1 MKRYNGKLLNKAL
14 AIAVT
19 ASLVLSLTPAAAI
32 AGFSGEGQRDV
43 PSSTD
48 SSAADDETRPEPSG
62 AAASGSGD
70 ASSSSENAQPGASP
84 SDAQAEGSQ
93 EAPSGAS
100 PGDAS
105 ASSRGSGAAPE
116 ERPLSDLTKLDLV
129 EVDPVSREDLADMLS
144 SDPAYAPRSL
154 LSEKDAAAAAFPSEL
169 DGSKIEQISVHWI
182 TPDTTEDG
190 DESRLSLVPGNDDKF
205 PVRMRLN
212 MALSGEHDYEA
223 GDIQVTVPKSIFK
236 TRDGK
241 ATGPLSLS
249 VPEAPDSRALFNY
262 TDMGDYYLLANTRK
276 LSAATSAMFEFTA
289 KDLVPHT
296 IVDGVGADN
305 EPGYDKA
312 YTSAPFEGTVQVT
325 THLGNTIS
333 MSSNKIDCTIDTT
346 EKVTGAHK
354 EATMLSEEWPG
365 SWPAELKPENDQDYI
380 YVDWYTYAWIS
391 GNQAFD
397 MKVEENASTDQSQGT
412 VLLGYRDSSSGTL
425 YAVGGSD
432 STEQT
437 LQTGAYV
444 SPGTAFGGHAY
455 VAYPKANFQ
464 VNNTYKLDNKVKYT
478 LTSADDGT
486 VTEASATAEAT
497 YSPVAFQ
504 VPGGFYAI
512 EKRGDGSSTKYVD
525 GDVEG
530 IYGYALNQLRN
541 GEDVDLSYRISSH
554 AFTMHATKDP
564 AGDEDDPG
572 SYNKKTVNLKL
583 VDDETRFNFADECL
597 SAADF
602 RFKSVQV
609 DKPSMLVYKKFSQ
622 SGFGYTGNSSSSTNI
637 QAGSYGYVNDNDP
650 ANIPVLY
657 VYGKTETGD
666 WARYASLDWT
676 GGGLNAVAENGASVS
691 SSTVNFPE
699 GIVDYKIELS
709 TNRDGIVLS
718 AKPTMTLK
726 ATDAVRAQVEELYA
740 DSAQPTTKAS
750 NKVTLTASGEDG
762 AEYGQMSS
770 VGRDRLDGASLA
782 VRQTKEASYESDPG
796 ERCVNIHYRTTVYEQ
811 SNLTDMA
818 SYDQAIGAGAIKAEK
833 EGTFYDLLPMGVEPI
848 ADSVKVRDGDTVT
861 GVRTIENYK
870 DSGRTLLVVK
880 AKLSPSPR
888 YRIIPAAGDLSG
900 YCDEIAMSFDAKYAW
915 TSLTDYGKEIDNVI
929 SFESGNDQLGTVK
942 GFSGEP
948 DKPTGENYGYSKDA
962 TSGVEE
968 LMTDL
973 DPDRDTNSFTYANC
987 ATDLVVDT
995 SAVTGLLKR
1004 VSVNGDGYYDDGK
1017 NNDHPRNV
1025 YEGGRYTYSLRMKN
1039 TEATSA
1045 RDIVIYDNLENYVPI
1060 DVKDDY
1066 QDTQWRGTFAGVDVS
1081 QLRQKGIEPV
1091 VYYSTKADLVLDDT
1105 NNRAEMDLSDSGT
1118 WTTAC
1123 PDDKST
1129 ITAIAIDAS
1138 KDAQGKDF
1146 VLGKGESIV
1155 SYIHMVAPKVRDL
1168 ANAGEENQ
1176 WYDSKL
1182 ENGQAEAGLAGGAH
1196 AYNNVSMLATI
1207 ISALDGKSTHQL
1219 IRNDYTK
1226 VGLLPFG
1233 LETTKT
1239 WSDNDDQDGKRP
1251 DSVTVHLYANGIATG
1266 KKAVLSADNNW
1277 SYNWTAAFDDIRPAD
1292 GDGTPINYTFV
1303 EDEVP
1308 GYTLSTGKS
1317 VDNGVFK
1324 FALTNRHTPE
1334 KVSIPVSKTWDDD
1347 GNAAN
1352 ARPDS
1357 ITLKLYRGGDLLR
1370 TQQVKP
1376 DSSGNWSYS
1385 FDGLDKYE
1393 NGAEIDYSVR
1403 EDYVPGYVA
1412 AYGDNGEIANKYD
1425 PYGDLTIAKTIEGAT
1440 PAAADREFTFKL
1452 SLAKESG
1459 EVDTGDYAYTTSD
1472 GRSGTIAAGGTLTLK
1487 GGQTATI
1494 KNLPSEDSYTIS
1506 EVEADGYTV
1515 TDASNTSGTIH
1526 AGQTAN
1532 VSITNAYESTGS
1544 VQLRANKALTGRA
1557 LANKQFS
1564 FQVLDED
1571 GKALRSASCKADGSV
1586 AFGLIKY
1593 DASDDGKTYTYYIQE
1608 KVPADAVNAEGVTW
1622 EAATDEQKAAGG
1634 FSKKGYAYDSSKHKA
1649 TVAVADNGDGT
1660 MKATATYEDGDAPR
1674 IKNAY
1679 KATGSVTLNL
1689 WKTLAA
1695 RDLKDGEFT
1704 FGLFDEQ
1711 GDAVLDKDGKAITAK
1726 NAADGTVTFPSIP
1739 YDQDDAGQTYTYAA
1753 KEIVPD
1759 EGDAGYDETVVYDK
1773 TEWKYRVSVYDNG
1786 DGTLSFDQKTIS
1798 ADGEEGKL
1806 PVIANA
1812 LKPGGLTISKGVKGG
1827 NPGQEFKF
1835 LVKLTSP
1842 TGESLDGD
1850 YDFKREEYIPQTVD
1864 ITSVDAQ
1871 GAALPGVGYTVYKV
1885 APDGSRTVIGDYVSD
1900 DDGSVNIQGLDKF
1913 EEGWSYIASITDVP
1927 DGYKAPGGQDVAL
1940 EYDSAK
1946 GTWSSTVAFKS
1957 QAYAYYDEA
1966 THTLTFARAKGAPIP
1981 TGKQG
1986 SIDYFDWTGL
1996 DVDTMKLSLTRL
2008 PWHKY
2013 RGDIQKVVIKD
2024 RIAPIWMV
2032 AWFYDCE
2039 NLESIQGMDLLDDSN
2054 LEEIGGTFYNCKKLT
2069 ELDLSSISG
2078 GTQLSNMSGTFD
2090 GCSNLKT
2097 IYVSDAFSAN
2107 GVGNDSYC
2115 FDDCTSLVGGAGTTF
2130 SADRTST
2137 EYAHIDG
2144 GPSNPGYFTDIADKP
2159 AGASA
2164 PSGSDS
2170 ELNTAGA
2177 DKEAPRYA
2185 EPESEAESGGVDAD
2199 GEPAD
2204 AGLSGDAAAL
2214 AAANS
2219 GTWGTCVWE
2228 FGDDGVFT
2236 IKPADG
2242 VEGTLYS
2249 ADHNG
2254 SLHYINFPWR
2264 KLDKSGIKKIEIEG
2278 TVHAGQSVRGMF
2290 IDFNMVESI
2299 DLGNFDTSATTD
2311 MSVMFYNCGK
2321 LASLDLSGLNT
2332 SNVTDMER
2340 MFYDCKK
2347 LTSLNLSGFDTS
2359 KVTDMSQMFREC
2371 SSLASLDVSRFDTS
2385 NVTNM
2390 STMFYDCD
2398 DLTSL
2403 DVSGFKTSNVTNMSW
2418 MFANCGKLASLDL
2431 SRFNT
2436 SKVTDMDHM
2445 FTGGYSLTS
2454 INLGGFDTSHVV
2466 DMSNMFYNNHSLKSL
2481 DVSSFDTSRVT
2492 NMSSMFYGCSGL
2504 ESLDLSSFKTPKL
2517 TDASEAF
2524 SGCSGLKSLDVRNFD
2539 ASNAYIGR
2547 MLEDCRSLTKIVLGE
2562 KPFFKGKGDS
2572 MTHLPD
2578 PSANY
2583 QWGKPYTGKWVCVD
2597 DPSIVLDAET
2607 LSNSHP
2613 SADAPA
2619 GTWVAQEKPTAYTV
2633 AFDPNGGAG
2642 SMAKQSYKVDADY
2655 RLPANSFYLFAKR
2668 FAGWNTAADGSGTSY
2683 ADGATVRN
2691 LANAGDNVTLYAQWA
2706 DDSSGTLTDGE
2717 MEVTL
2722 HGNESLTIPNLP
2734 AGTRYQVYEQ
2744 TPSGWVL
2751 VKQSGESGVIEPL
2764 KNAQATFVNDYQ
2776 PGKAQATIVGAKTVD
2791 GDAGKVNAGDYSFE
2805 LRDSGGMLL
2814 ETVPCGAG
2822 GSIAFSPITYEAAG
2836 TWTYKVKEVV
2846 PQDQGSI
2853 LYDAHEETVTV
2864 TVSDAGAGNLSSSV
2878 RYDGDGVAFDNHDA
2892 TPTTGRLRIT
2902 KTVEGSADASKEF
2915 TFDVV
2920 TIKDGVRNT
2929 RQVTVHAGQTL
2940 DLGEFPEGTTYSIAE
2955 ADIPAGY
2962 ALKGSSGAAGTIV
2975 AGETRNATF
2984 TNAYSAK
2991 GSVALRAIKKLAG
3004 GTLEAGRFSFELR
3017 DKATGDVL
3025 QTVANDADGSV
3036 AFEPISYDAAGT
3048 YRYTIAEVVPGQ
3060 GGAGY
3065 DDSIAYD
3072 SHVEDVRV
3080 DVADRGDGTLAVV
3093 AAYDRD
3099 GAVFENSVKPGSI
3112 RLTKRVAGGT
3122 EAVAGKKFPFELVL
3136 KDAKGEPLPGS
3147 FAYSDTDGATGTVG
3161 NGGIVEVAAGQTV
3174 TIEGIPAGAAYE
3186 FVERVP
3192 AGFSQQSADAV
3203 QGVVGAGKTASASV
3217 VNAYAASG
3225 SWTPDATKVL
3235 TGSEL
3240 ASGQFTFKLLDG
3252 EGNVL
3257 QTASNDGDGKIAF
3270 QPIQYTAE
3278 DHGKAFE
3285 YSIVE
3290 VNDKQGNYVYD
3301 PHAAKVNVAVK
3312 DNGDGTMTVTPA
3324 YGTGD
3329 DGNIFTNLWKLVMP
3343 ETGRVSYPLLA
3354 GLGLLVALI
3363 SSAGL
3368 ALRRNRRN
3376 GGPRDK

>member
-1 MKRYNGKLLNKAL
+1 
-14 AIAVT
+14 
-19 ASLVLSLTPAAAI
+19 
-32 AGFSGEGQRDV
+32 
-43 PSSTD
+43 
-48 SSAADDETRPEPSG
+48 
-62 AAASGSGD
+62 
-70 ASSSSENAQPGASP
+70 
-84 SDAQAEGSQ
+84 
-93 EAPSGAS
+93 
-100 PGDAS
+100 
-105 ASSRGSGAAPE
+105 
-116 ERPLSDLTKLDLV
+116 
-129 EVDPVSREDLADMLS
+129 
-144 SDPAYAPRSL
+144 
-154 LSEKDAAAAAFPSEL
+154 
-169 DGSKIEQISVHWI
+169 
-182 TPDTTEDG
+182 
-190 DESRLSLVPGNDDKF
+190 
-205 PVRMRLN
+205 
-212 MALSGEHDYEA
+212 
-223 GDIQVTVPKSIFK
+223 
-236 TRDGK
+236 
-241 ATGPLSLS
+241 
-249 VPEAPDSRALFNY
+249 
-262 TDMGDYYLLANTRK
+262 
-276 LSAATSAMFEFTA
+276 
-289 KDLVPHT
+289 
-296 IVDGVGADN
+296 
-305 EPGYDKA
+305 
-312 YTSAPFEGTVQVT
+312 
-325 THLGNTIS
+325 
-333 MSSNKIDCTIDTT
+333 
-346 EKVTGAHK
+346 
-354 EATMLSEEWPG
+354 
-365 SWPAELKPENDQDYI
+365 
-380 YVDWYTYAWIS
+380 
-391 GNQAFD
+391 
-397 MKVEENASTDQSQGT
+397 
-412 VLLGYRDSSSGTL
+412 
-425 YAVGGSD
+425 
-432 STEQT
+432 
-437 LQTGAYV
+437 
-444 SPGTAFGGHAY
+444 
-455 VAYPKANFQ
+455 
-464 VNNTYKLDNKVKYT
+464 
-478 LTSADDGT
+478 
-486 VTEASATAEAT
+486 
-497 YSPVAFQ
+497 
-504 VPGGFYAI
+504 
-512 EKRGDGSSTKYVD
+512 
-525 GDVEG
+525 
-530 IYGYALNQLRN
+530 
-541 GEDVDLSYRISSH
+541 
-554 AFTMHATKDP
+554 MHATKDP
-564 AGDEDDPG
+564 AGDEGDPG

-622 SGFGYTGNSSSSTNI
+622 SGFGYAGNSSSQTNI

-650 ANIPVLY
+650 ASIPVLY

-691 SSTVNFPE
+691 SSTVSFPE

-726 ATDAVRAQVEELYA
+726 ATDAVRAQVEGLYA

-750 NKVTLTASGEDG
+750 NKATLTASGEDG

-818 SYDQAIGAGAIKAEK
+818 SYDQAIGAGAIKAEN

-870 DSGRTLLVVK
+870 NSGRTLLVVK

-915 TSLTDYGKEIDNVI
+915 TSLTDYGKKIDNVI

-987 ATDLVVDT
+987 ETDLAVDT

-1004 VSVNGDGYYDDGK
+1004 VSVNGDGYYDNGIE
-1017 NNDHPRNV
+1017 NDYPRNV
-1025 YEGGRYTYSLRMKN
+1025 YEGGGYTYSLRMQN
-1039 TEATSA
+1039 TETASA
-1045 RDIVIYDNLENYVPI
+1045 RDIVIYDNLENYVPPA
-1060 DVKDDY
+1060 DKDDH
-1066 QDTQWRGTFAGVDVS
+1066 QDTRWRGTFAGVDVS

-1091 VYYSTKADLVLDDT
+1091 VYYSTKAGLVLDDT
-1105 NNRAEMDLSDSGT
+1105 NNRTDMNLSDSGT

-1138 KDAQGKDF
+1138 KDAQGNDF

-1155 SYIHMVAPKVRDL
+1155 SYMHMVAPKVRDL

-1207 ISALDGKSTHQL
+1207 ISALGGESLHQL
-1219 IRNDYTK
+1219 VRNDYTK

-1251 DSVTVHLYANGIATG
+1251 DSVTVHLYANGIDTG

-1277 SYNWTAAFDDIRPAD
+1277 SFDWTAAFDDIRPAD

-1324 FALTNRHTPE
+1324 FVLTNKHTPE

-1385 FDGLDKYE
+1385 FDGLDKYK
-1393 NGAEIDYSVR
+1393 NGDEIDYSVR

-1412 AYGDNGEIANKYD
+1412 AYGNNGEITNKYD

-1452 SLAKESG
+1452 SLAKENG

-1487 GGQTATI
+1487 GGQTATV

-1634 FSKKGYAYDSSKHKA
+1634 FSKKGYAYDSSRHKA

-1660 MKATATYEDGDAPR
+1660 MKATATYEDDDAPR
-1674 IKNAY
+1674 IENAY

-1704 FGLFDEQ
+1704 FGLFDER
-1711 GDAVLDKDGKAITAK
+1711 GDAVLDEDGEAITAK
-1726 NAADGTVTFPSIP
+1726 NAADGTVAFPSIS
-1739 YDQDDAGQTYTYAA
+1739 YDQADAGRTYTYAA

-1806 PVIANA
+1806 PVISNA

-1835 LVKLTSP
+1835 LVKLASP

-1864 ITSVDAQ
+1864 ITSVD
-1871 GAALPGVGYTVYKV
+1871 
-1885 APDGSRTVIGDYVSD
+1885 
-1900 DDGSVNIQGLDKF
+1900 
-1913 EEGWSYIASITDVP
+1913 
-1927 DGYKAPGGQDVAL
+1927 
-1940 EYDSAK
+1940 
-1946 GTWSSTVAFKS
+1946 
-1957 QAYAYYDEA
+1957 
-1966 THTLTFARAKGAPIP
+1966 
-1981 TGKQG
+1981 
-1986 SIDYFDWTGL
+1986 
-1996 DVDTMKLSLTRL
+1996 
-2008 PWHKY
+2008 
-2013 RGDIQKVVIKD
+2013 
-2024 RIAPIWMV
+2024 
-2032 AWFYDCE
+2032 
-2039 NLESIQGMDLLDDSN
+2039 
-2054 LEEIGGTFYNCKKLT
+2054 
-2069 ELDLSSISG
+2069 
-2078 GTQLSNMSGTFD
+2078 
-2090 GCSNLKT
+2090 
-2097 IYVSDAFSAN
+2097 
-2107 GVGNDSYC
+2107 
-2115 FDDCTSLVGGAGTTF
+2115 
-2130 SADRTST
+2130 
-2137 EYAHIDG
+2137 
-2144 GPSNPGYFTDIADKP
+2144 DKP

-2170 ELNTAGA
+2170 ELNTVGA

-2185 EPESEAESGGVDAD
+2185 ELESEAESDGVDAD

-2204 AGLSGDAAAL
+2204 AGLSGDAAPL

-2242 VEGTLYS
+2242 VDGRLYS
-2249 ADHNG
+2249 ANYNQESVHA
-2254 SLHYINFPWR
+2254 IAFPWR
-2264 KLDKSGIKKIEIEG
+2264 KLDKSGIKKIKIEG
-2278 TVHAGQSVRGMF
+2278 IVHAGQSVRGMF

-2311 MSVMFYNCGK
+2311 MSLMFSNCGK

-2340 MFYDCKK
+2340 MFYNSGK
-2347 LTSLNLSGFDTS
+2347 LASLDLSGFDTS

-2371 SSLASLDVSRFDTS
+2371 KDLASLDVSRFDTS
-2385 NVTNM
+2385 NVTDM
-2390 STMFYDCD
+2390 SVMFYDCY

-2418 MFANCGKLASLDL
+2418 MFANCGSLTSLDV
-2431 SRFNT
+2431 SGFNT

-2445 FTGGYSLTS
+2445 FTGDSSLTS

-2466 DMSNMFYNNHSLKSL
+2466 DMASMFRSNHSLKSL
-2481 DVSSFDTSRVT
+2481 DVSKFDGSCVT

-2524 SGCSGLKSLDVRNFD
+2524 SGCWGLNTLDVGNFD
-2539 ASNAYIGR
+2539 ASNANVAK
-2547 MLEDCRSLTKIVLGE
+2547 MLDGCRSLTKIVLGE

-2583 QWGKPYTGKWVCVD
+2583 QWGKPYTGKWVYEK

-2607 LSNSHP
+2607 LSDSHP
-2613 SADAPA
+2613 SAGAPA
-2619 GTWVAQEKPTAYTV
+2619 GTWVAQKKPTAYTV

-2642 SMAKQSYKVDADY
+2642 SMARQSYEVGVDY

-2668 FAGWNTAADGSGTSY
+2668 FAGWNTAADGSGEPY

-2776 PGKAQATIVGAKTVD
+2776 PGKTQATIVGAKTVD

-2853 LYDAHEETVTV
+2853 RYDAHEETVTV
-2864 TVSDAGAGNLSSSV
+2864 TVSDDGAGSLSSSV

-2892 TPTTGRLRIT
+2892 TPTTGRLSIA
-2902 KTVEGSADASKEF
+2902 KSVEGAVDASREF
-2915 TFDVV
+2915 TFDVT
-2920 TIKDGVRNT
+2920 TIKDGVRT
-2929 RQVTVHAGQTL
+2929 AKQVKVRAGQTL

-2955 ADIPAGY
+2955 TDIPAGY

-3048 YRYTIAEVVPGQ
+3048 YSYTIAEVVPGQ
-3060 GGAGY
+3060 GGAGR

-3072 SHVEDVRV
+3072 SHVEDVEV
-3080 DVADRGDGTLAVV
+3080 TVADNGDGTLAVV

-3136 KDAKGEPLPGS
+3136 KDAKGEPLSGS

-3235 TGSEL
+3235 AGSEL
-3240 ASGQFTFKLLDG
+3240 ANGQFTFKLLDG

-3278 DHGKAFE
+3278 DHGKDFK

-3290 VNDKQGNYVYD
+3290 VNDRQGNYVYD

-3329 DGNIFTNLWKLVMP
+3329 DGNVFTNLWKLVMP
-3343 ETGRVSYPLLA
+3343 ETGQVSYPLLA

>member
-1 MKRYNGKLLNKAL
+1 M
-14 AIAVT
+14 
-19 ASLVLSLTPAAAI
+19 
-32 AGFSGEGQRDV
+32 

-346 EKVTGAHK
+346 EEVTGAHK
-354 EATMLSEEWPG
+354 EATMLSEEWPS

-397 MKVEENASTDQSQGT
+397 MKVEENASTDQSQET
-412 VLLGYRDSSSGTL
+412 VLLGYRDSGSGTL
-425 YAVGGSD
+425 YVAGDSD
-432 STEQT
+432 RTEQT

-504 VPGGFYAI
+504 TPEGFYAI

-541 GEDVDLSYRISSH
+541 GEDVDLSYSISSH

-650 ANIPVLY
+650 ASIPVLY

-691 SSTVNFPE
+691 SSTVSFPE

-726 ATDAVRAQVEELYA
+726 ATDAVRAQVEGLYA

-915 TSLTDYGKEIDNVI
+915 TSLSDYGNKIDNVI

-973 DPDRDTNSFTYANC
+973 DPNRDTNSFTYANC

-1105 NNRAEMDLSDSGT
+1105 NNRTDMNLSDSGT

-1138 KDAQGKDF
+1138 KDAQGKGF

-1155 SYIHMVAPKVRDL
+1155 SYIHMVAPRVRDL
-1168 ANAGEENQ
+1168 ANPGEENQ

-1182 ENGQAEAGLAGGAH
+1182 ENGQVEAGLAGGAH

-1207 ISALDGKSTHQL
+1207 ISALDSESTHQL
-1219 IRNDYTK
+1219 VRNDYTK

-1251 DSVTVHLYANGIATG
+1251 DSVTVHLYANGIDTG

-1277 SYNWTAAFDDIRPAD
+1277 FYNWTAAFDDIRPAD

-1393 NGAEIDYSVR
+1393 NGDEIDYSVR

-1412 AYGDNGEIANKYD
+1412 AYGDDGEITNKYD

-1440 PAAADREFTFKL
+1440 SAAADREFTFKL
-1452 SLAKESG
+1452 SLAKENG

-1532 VSITNAYESTGS
+1532 ASITNAYESTGS
-1544 VQLRANKALTGRA
+1544 VQLRASKALTGCA

-1660 MKATATYEDGDAPR
+1660 MKATTTYEDGDAPR

-1689 WKTLAA
+1689 WKTLVA

-1704 FGLFDEQ
+1704 FGLFDER

-1726 NAADGTVTFPSIP
+1726 NEADGTVAFPSIS
-1739 YDQDDAGQTYTYAA
+1739 YDQADAGRTYTYAA

-1864 ITSVDAQ
+1864 ITSV
-1871 GAALPGVGYTVYKV
+1871 
-1885 APDGSRTVIGDYVSD
+1885 
-1900 DDGSVNIQGLDKF
+1900 
-1913 EEGWSYIASITDVP
+1913 
-1927 DGYKAPGGQDVAL
+1927 
-1940 EYDSAK
+1940 
-1946 GTWSSTVAFKS
+1946 
-1957 QAYAYYDEA
+1957 
-1966 THTLTFARAKGAPIP
+1966 
-1981 TGKQG
+1981 
-1986 SIDYFDWTGL
+1986 
-1996 DVDTMKLSLTRL
+1996 
-2008 PWHKY
+2008 
-2013 RGDIQKVVIKD
+2013 
-2024 RIAPIWMV
+2024 
-2032 AWFYDCE
+2032 
-2039 NLESIQGMDLLDDSN
+2039 
-2054 LEEIGGTFYNCKKLT
+2054 
-2069 ELDLSSISG
+2069 
-2078 GTQLSNMSGTFD
+2078 
-2090 GCSNLKT
+2090 
-2097 IYVSDAFSAN
+2097 
-2107 GVGNDSYC
+2107 
-2115 FDDCTSLVGGAGTTF
+2115 
-2130 SADRTST
+2130 
-2137 EYAHIDG
+2137 
-2144 GPSNPGYFTDIADKP
+2144 ADKP

-2185 EPESEAESGGVDAD
+2185 EPESKAESDGVDSD

-2204 AGLSGDAAAL
+2204 AGLSGDAAPL

-2228 FGDDGVFT
+2228 FGDNGVFT

-2242 VEGTLYS
+2242 VDGTLYS

-2264 KLDKSGIKKIEIEG
+2264 KLDKSGIKKIKIEG
-2278 TVHAGQSVRGMF
+2278 TVHAGKSVRGMF

-2311 MSVMFYNCGK
+2311 MSLMFNNCKK
-2321 LASLDLSGLNT
+2321 LTSLDVSRFDT

-2340 MFYDCKK
+2340 MFYDCGS
-2347 LTSLNLSGFDTS
+2347 LTSLDLSGFDTS
-2359 KVTDMSQMFREC
+2359 KVT
-2371 SSLASLDVSRFDTS
+2371 
-2385 NVTNM
+2385 
-2390 STMFYDCD
+2390 Y
-2398 DLTSL
+2398 
-2403 DVSGFKTSNVTNMSW
+2403 MSW
-2418 MFANCGKLASLDL
+2418 MFANCDSLTSLDL
-2431 SRFNT
+2431 SGFNT

-2524 SGCSGLKSLDVRNFD
+2524 SGCWGLNTLDVRNFD

-2572 MTHLPD
+2572 VTHLPD

-2583 QWGKPYTGKWVCVD
+2583 QWGKPYTGKWVYVD

-2619 GTWVAQEKPTAYTV
+2619 GTWVAQKKPTDYTV

-2642 SMAKQSYKVDADY
+2642 SMAKQSYEVGVDY
-2655 RLPANSFYLFAKR
+2655 RLPANSFYLFAKK
-2668 FAGWNTAADGSGTSY
+2668 FAGWNTAADGSGEPY

-2691 LANAGDNVTLYAQWA
+2691 LANAGETATLYAQWA
-2706 DDSSGTLTDGE
+2706 DDSSGKLTDGE

-2751 VKQSGESGVIEPL
+2751 VKQSGESGVVEPL

-2776 PGKAQATIVGAKTVD
+2776 PGKTQATIVGAKTVD
-2791 GDAGKVNAGDYSFE
+2791 GDTGKVNAGDYSFE

-2814 ETVPCGAG
+2814 ETVKCGAG

-2836 TWTYKVKEVV
+2836 TRTYKVKEVV
-2846 PQDQGSI
+2846 PQDRGNI
-2853 LYDAHEETVTV
+2853 TYDTHEETVTV

-2878 RYDGDGVAFDNHDA
+2878 RYDGDGVAFNNHDV
-2892 TPTTGRLRIT
+2892 TPTTGHLKIT
-2902 KTVEGSADASKEF
+2902 KTVEGSADTSKEF
-2915 TFDVV
+2915 TFNVV

-2929 RQVTVHAGQTL
+2929 QQVKVHAGQTI

-2962 ALKGSSGAAGTIV
+2962 TLKGSSGAAGTIV
-2975 AGETRNATF
+2975 AGEIRNATF

-2991 GSVALRAIKKLAG
+2991 GSVALRAMKKLAG

-3048 YRYTIAEVVPGQ
+3048 YSYTIAEVVPGQ

-3072 SHVEDVRV
+3072 SHVEDVEV

-3093 AAYDRD
+3093 AAYDGD

-3136 KDAKGEPLPGS
+3136 KDAEGEPLSGS

-3161 NGGIVEVAAGQTV
+3161 NGGIIEVAAGQTV

-3192 AGFSQQSADAV
+3192 AGFSQQSADAM

-3240 ASGQFTFKLLDG
+3240 VNGQFTFKLLDG

-3301 PHAAKVNVAVK
+3301 PHTAKANVAVK
-3312 DNGDGTMTVTPA
+3312 DNGDGTMTVTPT

-3343 ETGRVSYPLLA
+3343 ETGQVSYPLLA

>member
-48 SSAADDETRPEPSG
+48 PSAADDETRPEPSG

-70 ASSSSENAQPGASP
+70 AAQGDAASSSENAQPGASP
-84 SDAQAEGSQ
+84 SGAQAEGSQ

-105 ASSRGSGAAPE
+105 ASSGGSGAAPE

-182 TPDTTEDG
+182 TPDTTEDR
-190 DESRLSLVPGNDDKF
+190 DDSRLSLVPGNDDKF

-346 EKVTGAHK
+346 EEVTGAHK
-354 EATMLSEEWPG
+354 EATMLSEEWPS

-397 MKVEENASTDQSQGT
+397 MKVEENASTDQSPGT
-412 VLLGYRDSSSGTL
+412 VLLGYRDSGSGTL
-425 YAVGGSD
+425 YAAGGSD
-432 STEQT
+432 RTEQT
-437 LQTGAYV
+437 LQTGTYV

-504 VPGGFYAI
+504 TPGGFYAI

-541 GEDVDLSYRISSH
+541 GQDVDLSYSISSH
-554 AFTMHATKDP
+554 AFTMAATKDP
-564 AGDEDDPG
+564 AGNEDDPG

-609 DKPSMLVYKKFSQ
+609 GKPSMLVYKKFSQ
-622 SGFGYTGNSSSSTNI
+622 SGFGYAGNSSSQTKI

-650 ANIPVLY
+650 ASIPVLY
-657 VYGKTETGD
+657 VYGKTEAGD

-691 SSTVNFPE
+691 SSTVSFPE

-726 ATDAVRAQVEELYA
+726 ATDAVRAQVEGLYA
-740 DSAQPTTKAS
+740 NSAQPTTKAS
-750 NKVTLTASGEDG
+750 NKATLIASGEDG

-818 SYDQAIGAGAIKAEK
+818 SYDQAIGAGAIKAEN

-870 DSGRTLLVVK
+870 NSGRTLLVVK

-915 TSLTDYGKEIDNVI
+915 TSLSDYGKEIDNVI

-987 ATDLVVDT
+987 ETDLAVDT

-1045 RDIVIYDNLENYVPI
+1045 RDIVMYDNLENYVPT

-1091 VYYSTKADLVLDDT
+1091 VYYSTKAGLVLDDT
-1105 NNRAEMDLSDSGT
+1105 NNRDDMDLSDSGT

-1138 KDAQGKDF
+1138 KDAQGNDF

-1155 SYIHMVAPKVRDL
+1155 SYIHMVAPRVRDL
-1168 ANAGEENQ
+1168 ANPGEENQ

-1207 ISALDGKSTHQL
+1207 ISALDGESLHQL
-1219 IRNDYTK
+1219 VRNDYTK

-1251 DSVTVHLYANGIATG
+1251 DSVTVHLYANGIDTG
-1266 KKAVLSADNNW
+1266 KSKVLSADNNW
-1277 SYNWTAAFDDIRPAD
+1277 SCNWTAAFDDIRPAD
-1292 GDGTPINYTFV
+1292 GDGAPINYTFV

-1357 ITLKLYRGGDLLR
+1357 ITLKLYRDGDLLR

-1385 FDGLDKYE
+1385 FDGLDKYK

-1412 AYGDNGEIANKYD
+1412 AYGDDGEITNKYD

-1452 SLAKESG
+1452 SLAKENG

-1494 KNLPSEDSYTIS
+1494 ENLPSEDSYTIS
-1506 EVEADGYTV
+1506 EVEADGYAV

-1544 VQLRANKALTGRA
+1544 VQLRASKALTGRA

-1571 GKALRSASCKADGSV
+1571 GNALRSASCRADGSV

-1660 MKATATYEDGDAPR
+1660 MKTTATYEDGDAPR
-1674 IKNAY
+1674 IENAY

-1711 GDAVLDKDGKAITAK
+1711 GDAVLDEDGEAITAK
-1726 NAADGTVTFPSIP
+1726 NAADGTVTFPSIS
-1739 YDQDDAGQTYTYAA
+1739 YDQADAGQTYTYAA

-1864 ITSVDAQ
+1864 ITSV
-1871 GAALPGVGYTVYKV
+1871 
-1885 APDGSRTVIGDYVSD
+1885 
-1900 DDGSVNIQGLDKF
+1900 
-1913 EEGWSYIASITDVP
+1913 
-1927 DGYKAPGGQDVAL
+1927 
-1940 EYDSAK
+1940 
-1946 GTWSSTVAFKS
+1946 
-1957 QAYAYYDEA
+1957 
-1966 THTLTFARAKGAPIP
+1966 
-1981 TGKQG
+1981 
-1986 SIDYFDWTGL
+1986 
-1996 DVDTMKLSLTRL
+1996 
-2008 PWHKY
+2008 
-2013 RGDIQKVVIKD
+2013 
-2024 RIAPIWMV
+2024 
-2032 AWFYDCE
+2032 
-2039 NLESIQGMDLLDDSN
+2039 
-2054 LEEIGGTFYNCKKLT
+2054 
-2069 ELDLSSISG
+2069 
-2078 GTQLSNMSGTFD
+2078 
-2090 GCSNLKT
+2090 
-2097 IYVSDAFSAN
+2097 
-2107 GVGNDSYC
+2107 
-2115 FDDCTSLVGGAGTTF
+2115 
-2130 SADRTST
+2130 
-2137 EYAHIDG
+2137 
-2144 GPSNPGYFTDIADKP
+2144 ADKP

-2164 PSGSDS
+2164 PSDSDSDS

-2177 DKEAPRYA
+2177 DNGAPRYA
-2185 EPESEAESGGVDAD
+2185 GLESEAESGGVDAD

-2219 GTWGTCVWE
+2219 GTCGTCVWE
-2228 FGDDGVFT
+2228 FGGDGVFT

-2242 VEGTLYS
+2242 VEGTLEMI
-2249 ADHNG
+2249 G
-2254 SLHYINFPWR
+2254 GWRWPWR
-2264 KLDKSGIKKIEIEG
+2264 DLDKSGIKKIEIEG
-2278 TVHAGQSVRGMF
+2278 TVHAGQSASTMF
-2290 IDFNMVESI
+2290 YEFRSVESI
-2299 DLGNFDTSATTD
+2299 DLGRLDTSAATS
-2311 MSVMFYNCGK
+2311 MYFMFASCGN
-2321 LASLDLSGLNT
+2321 LTSLDLSGL
-2332 SNVTDMER
+2332 
-2340 MFYDCKK
+2340 
-2347 LTSLNLSGFDTS
+2347 DTS
-2359 KVTDMSQMFREC
+2359 KVTDMEC
-2371 SSLASLDVSRFDTS
+2371 
-2385 NVTNM
+2385 
-2390 STMFYDCD
+2390 
-2398 DLTSL
+2398 
-2403 DVSGFKTSNVTNMSW
+2403 
-2418 MFANCGKLASLDL
+2418 MFANDS
-2431 SRFNT
+2431 
-2436 SKVTDMDHM
+2436 
-2445 FTGGYSLTS
+2445 SLTS
-2454 INLGGFDTSHVV
+2454 VDFGRFDTSHVV
-2466 DMSNMFYNNHSLKSL
+2466 DMRAMFTGDHSLKSL

-2517 TDASEAF
+2517 TYASEAF
-2524 SGCSGLKSLDVRNFD
+2524 GGCSNLKSLDVRNFD
-2539 ASNAYIGR
+2539 ASNANVAK
-2547 MLEDCRSLTKIVLGE
+2547 MLDDCRSLTKIVLGE

-2572 MTHLPD
+2572 VTHLPD

-2607 LSNSHP
+2607 LSDSHP

-2642 SMAKQSYKVDADY
+2642 SMAKQSYKVDTEY
-2655 RLPANSFYLFAKR
+2655 QLPANSFYLFAKR
-2668 FAGWNTAADGSGTSY
+2668 FVGWNTAADGSGKPY

-2691 LANAGDNVTLYAQWA
+2691 LADAGETATLYAQWE
-2706 DDSSGTLTDGE
+2706 DDSSGKLTDGE

-2776 PGKAQATIVGAKTVD
+2776 PGKTQATIVGAKTVD

-2805 LRDSGGMLL
+2805 LRDSGGRLL

-2853 LYDAHEETVTV
+2853 RYDAHEETVTV
-2864 TVSDAGAGNLSSSV
+2864 TVSDDGAGNLSSSV
-2878 RYDGDGVAFDNHDA
+2878 QYDDDGMAFDNHDA
-2892 TPTTGRLRIT
+2892 TPTTGRLSIA
-2902 KTVEGSADASKEF
+2902 KSVEGAVDASREF
-2915 TFDVV
+2915 TFDVT
-2920 TIKDGVRNT
+2920 TIKDGVRAT
-2929 RQVTVHAGQTL
+2929 KQVKVHAGQTL

-3072 SHVEDVRV
+3072 SHVEDVEV
-3080 DVADRGDGTLAVV
+3080 TVADNGDGTLSVV

-3099 GAVFENSVKPGSI
+3099 GAVFQNSVKPGSI

-3136 KDAKGEPLPGS
+3136 KDAEGEPLPGS

-3192 AGFSQQSADAV
+3192 AGFSQQSADAM

-3225 SWTPDATKVL
+3225 SWTPEATKVL

-3240 ASGQFTFKLLDG
+3240 ANGQFTFKLLDG

-3290 VNDKQGNYVYD
+3290 VNDRQGNYVYD
-3301 PHAAKVNVAVK
+3301 PHAAKANVAVK

-3343 ETGRVSYPLLA
+3343 ETGQVSYPLLA

-3376 GGPRDK
+3376 GGSRDK